1 MNSDEIRHHLTGAAP
16 TQQGRGG
23 PAHEGGE
30 TMMALSVVSTDLGRL
45 SHQVT
50 ELAEVVAGLR
60 QGQKEKQALANQVA
74 ELAEQVT
81 GIGKAV
87 QDLKEKDPPQPPPQP
102 WDWTSMSSEEEAEAI
117 LLLAAW
123 VETVLVPWWPRTIS
137 KDGLPP
143 CWIRHPD
150 MRRSMSL
157 VRVSYQQAYEHEHRR
172 VHHEVD
178 FRRTL
183 EDMLRDVAA
192 AAQAYNCRSEDQQ
205 KRHKIHHQVRP
216 ELDRARDYLRD
227 RALPWIAQA
236 DRKGEQDRVT
246 HLMERYEVDAER
258 LRSYMCR
265 QFDRYLRT
273 IVDGTVAEDTSS
285 PLVRETSRILAE
297 YRVVDTD
304 ALGYAP
310 DLEHLLKKVYDVD
323 RDRFHEL
330 RSVYEPLLR
339 KYKVITEY
347 VTQMSGQPTQE
358 MAKLME
364 RYGITDSDVTHV
376 RNMLLAPR
384 R

>member
-1 MNSDEIRHHLTGAAP
+1 MDRDDMRRHLGAAS

-30 TMMALSVVSTDLGRL
+30 AMMALSVVSTDLGRL

-50 ELAEVVAGLR
+50 ELADAVAGLR
-60 QGQKEKQALANQVA
+60 QGQAEQQALAERVS

-87 QDLKEKDPPQPPPQP
+87 KDLGEKDPPKPPPQP
-102 WDWTSMSSEEEAEAI
+102 WDWESMSPEQEAEAT
-117 LLLAAW
+117 LLLAGW
-123 VETVLVPWWPRTIS
+123 VETVLAPWWPRAVGKT
-137 KDGLPP
+137 GLPP

-157 VRVSYQQAYEHEHRR
+157 ALVSYQQAYEHENRR

-192 AAQAYNCRSEDQQ
+192 AADAYNCRADG
-205 KRHKIHHQVRP
+205 KTHVVDHQVRP
-216 ELDRARDYLRD
+216 ERDRARNYLRD

-236 DRKGEQDRVT
+236 DREGDQERVT
-246 HLMERYEVDAER
+246 HLMEQYDVDAER
-258 LRSYMCR
+258 LRSYMRR
-265 QFDRYLRT
+265 QFDGYLRK
-273 IVDGTVAEDTSS
+273 IVDGTAQADAS
-285 PLVRETSRILAE
+285 PMVREAGRILAD

-304 ALGYAP
+304 ALDYAR
-310 DLEHLLKKVYDVD
+310 DLQHLLTTMYDVD
-323 RDRFHEL
+323 RDRFKEL
-330 RSVYEPLLR
+330 RPVYEPLLR
-339 KYKVITEY
+339 KYKIIAEY
-347 VTQMSGQPTQE
+347 VTQMSRHPTPE
-358 MAKLME
+358 TAALME
-364 RYGITDSDVTHV
+364 QYGITDTDVTRV

>member
-1 MNSDEIRHHLTGAAP
+1 MDSDEMRRHLGAAS

-157 VRVSYQQAYEHEHRR
+157 V
-172 VHHEVD
+172 
-178 FRRTL
+178 
-183 EDMLRDVAA
+183 
-192 AAQAYNCRSEDQQ
+192 
-205 KRHKIHHQVRP
+205 
-216 ELDRARDYLRD
+216 
-227 RALPWIAQA
+227 
-236 DRKGEQDRVT
+236 
-246 HLMERYEVDAER
+246 
-258 LRSYMCR
+258 
-265 QFDRYLRT
+265 
-273 IVDGTVAEDTSS
+273 
-285 PLVRETSRILAE
+285 
-297 YRVVDTD
+297 
-304 ALGYAP
+304 
-310 DLEHLLKKVYDVD
+310 
-323 RDRFHEL
+323 
-330 RSVYEPLLR
+330 
-339 KYKVITEY
+339 
-347 VTQMSGQPTQE
+347 
-358 MAKLME
+358 
-364 RYGITDSDVTHV
+364 
-376 RNMLLAPR
+376 
-384 R
+384 